1 VGAIAAASCCVV
13 PFVLFTVGI
22 SGAWIANLT
31 APGRF
36 QPFAIAITLVALAGG
51 LVTVYR
57 RPRVACDGG
66 YCARPIASR
75 VAKAGL
81 WVASALVAAA
91 LAWPLLIRLF
101 IEA

>member
-1 VGAIAAASCCVV
+1 
-13 PFVLFTVGI
+13 
-22 SGAWIANLT
+22 
-31 APGRF
+31 
-36 QPFAIAITLVALAGG
+36 
-51 LVTVYR
+51 
-57 RPRVACDGG
+57 
-66 YCARPIASR
+66 